1 LKETQQY
8 SVDDQYECYW
18 TAAKAKNYC
27 CIMPVFDT
35 NDALVGCNRF
45 AEKLV
50 DAMCEV
56 TFMLKHYAIAGH
68 RKAGGRDMES
78 NDIFSA

>member
-1 LKETQQY
+1 
-8 SVDDQYECYW
+8 
-18 TAAKAKNYC
+18 
-27 CIMPVFDT
+27 MPVFNT
-35 NDALVGCNRF
+35 NDALVGCDRF
-45 AEKLV
+45 SEKLV
-50 DAMCEV
+50 DAMCKV